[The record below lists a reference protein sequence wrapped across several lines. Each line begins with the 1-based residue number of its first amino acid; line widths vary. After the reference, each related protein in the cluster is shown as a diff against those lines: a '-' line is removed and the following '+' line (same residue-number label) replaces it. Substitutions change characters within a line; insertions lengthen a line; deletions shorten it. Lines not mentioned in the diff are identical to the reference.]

1 MRVLIAAG
9 GTGGHIYPG
18 LSIGEKI
25 REQDPD
31 AQVIFVGSHVGM
43 EKKIIPQYDFPLEL
57 IRSRGFERG
66 FSKETID
73 AVIGTFQSMKDARN
87 LLDKYRPDLV
97 ISTGGFTGATLLRE
111 AQKKKIPT
119 MIHEQNAFPG
129 RANRLSGKKAARVG
143 LAFKEAEEY
152 FPKEKCFVCGN
163 PVREAFRNPDREGS
177 RAKYGLSDEDF
188 LIVVMGGSQGAQ
200 SINKAAI
207 DAIAELERH
216 PEKAGKKLRWK
227 ILAGPGNDEEVRTEI
242 ASRLGNVPDNV
253 DVVSYCNEMDSLLAA
268 ADFAVARSGAMSV
281 AEFAACSLPAL
292 LVPYPF
298 AAGDHQTFN
307 AKALVDAG
315 AATMCADDK
324 LSPKTIV
331 EDIVSLTT
339 DADRRNAMR
348 EAAHRMSAPEAADR
362 FVQEAFSLIG
372 E

>member
-25 REQDPD
+25 REQYPD

-73 AVIGTFQSMKDARN
+73 AVIGTFQSMKDARK
-87 LLDKYRPDLV
+87 LLEKYRPDLV

-163 PVREAFRNPDREGS
+163 PVREAFRNPDRPGS
-177 RAKYGLSDEDF
+177 REKLGLTDDEF

-207 DAIAELERH
+207 GAIEELEKN
-216 PEKAGKKLRWK
+216 PDKAGMSLRWR
-227 ILAGPGNDEEVRTEI
+227 ILAGPGNDEEVKAEI
-242 ASRLGNVPDNV
+242 REKLGEVPENVEV
-253 DVVSYCNEMDSLLAA
+253 MSYCNEMDTLLAA
-268 ADFAVARSGAMSV
+268 ADLAVARSGAMSV
-281 AEFAACSLPAL
+281 AEFAACSLPAF

-315 AATMCADDK
+315 AATMCADDELTSGK
-324 LSPKTIV
+324 IV
-331 EDIVSLTT
+331 ADIVSITT
-339 DADRRNAMR
+339 DADRREAMR
-348 EAAHRMSAPEAADR
+348 KAAHAMSAPEAADT
-362 FVQEAFSLIG
+362 FVAEAFGLIG
-372 E
+372 D